1 MGTANRRDW
10 IKWEGGECPVPRQT
24 GVEYE
29 TRAGSPGLGI
39 AGDLRWYY
47 LDIGGDIVAY
57 RVVEEATKPVSPE
70 DIAPELWNSYKDVLN
85 DEALAALRQVILDTE
100 KHNDIDF
107 VDARYLID
115 AFTWS
120 NTRQGDTFWI
130 SVNYGRYDKNR
141 DNQQVSEGVVKIA
154 FKETN
159 WGVTPVKDDNEDI
172 GSAATSKHYNAQA
185 IQPIEL
191 MEMSFSK
198 EEFKGFLKGN
208 ILKYSMRAGSKSGE
222 SVFKDTVK
230 AKQYKMWL
238 DLVDQGI
245 KIDPRVHVVIK
256 GD

>member
-1 MGTANRRDW
+1 MEKSEW
-10 IKWEGGECPVPRQT
+10 IKWEGGECPVLAQT
-24 GVEYE
+24 EVEYE
-29 TRAGSPGLGI
+29 TRRGNTSLDI
-39 AGDLRWYY
+39 AGDLRWEH
-47 LDIGGDIVAY
+47 LSFGGDIVAY
-57 RVVEEATKPVSPE
+57 RVVKEATKPTSP
-70 DIAPELWNSYKDVLN
+70 
-85 DEALAALRQVILDTE
+85 
-100 KHNDIDF
+100 
-107 VDARYLID
+107 
-115 AFTWS
+115 
-120 NTRQGDTFWI
+120 
-130 SVNYGRYDKNR
+130 
-141 DNQQVSEGVVKIA
+141 
-154 FKETN
+154 
-159 WGVTPVKDDNEDI
+159 EDI

>member
-1 MGTANRRDW
+1 MGTANQMGW
-10 IKWEGGECPVPRQT
+10 IKWEGGECPVDDETGIQVMFRDQT
-24 GVEYE
+24 TYSSTTG
-29 TRAGSPGLGI
+29 GF
-39 AGDLRWYY
+39 RWKH
-47 LDIGGDIVAY
+47 IGTPGDIVAY
-57 RVVEEATKPVSPE
+57 RVEKDATKPTSP
-70 DIAPELWNSYKDVLN
+70 
-85 DEALAALRQVILDTE
+85 
-100 KHNDIDF
+100 
-107 VDARYLID
+107 
-115 AFTWS
+115 
-120 NTRQGDTFWI
+120 
-130 SVNYGRYDKNR
+130 
-141 DNQQVSEGVVKIA
+141 
-154 FKETN
+154 
-159 WGVTPVKDDNEDI
+159 EDI